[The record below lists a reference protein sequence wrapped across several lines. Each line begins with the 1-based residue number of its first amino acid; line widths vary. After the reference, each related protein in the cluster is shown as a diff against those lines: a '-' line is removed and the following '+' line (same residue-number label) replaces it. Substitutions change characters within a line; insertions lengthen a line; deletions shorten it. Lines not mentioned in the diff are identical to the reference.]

1 MHARCCHQIFRDQY
15 HCVIAFKILCIA
27 HSLEDF
33 DSGIVKQEDKFTFMN
48 TCIKIFISF
57 CPFYCPSFSKFANV
71 KYKCVR
77 QTFVSHIKISS
88 CSELVP
94 Q

>member
-1 MHARCCHQIFRDQY
+1 MPDVVIKY
-15 HCVIAFKILCIA
+15 SEISTIAFKILCIA

-33 DSGIVKQEDKFTFMN
+33 DSGIVKQEGKFTFKN
-48 TCIKIFISF
+48 TCIKNFISF
-57 CPFYCPSFSKFANV
+57 CPFYCPSFSKSANV

-77 QTFVSHIKISS
+77 QTCVSHIKISS
-88 CSELVP
+88 CSELVS